1 MTSLKAARH
10 AALTALLRTRSLTG
24 QAAVQEA
31 LHAKGFDATQ
41 ATISRDLDEVGAVKV
56 RGDDGR
62 LVYALPEPLAADGVD
77 EAELRQVLAL
87 SLSAIIPTGNLVVV
101 RTPPGH
107 ANLLAS
113 TLDRAG
119 LPGLAGTVAG
129 DDTVLLV
136 CTERTSGRAIARQ
149 HRAPP
154 DPRSS
159 GGANR
164 APPDPPDSAV
174 TVPAPAP
181 RRARMTPSTRDLVV
195 LAYSGGLDTTV
206 AVHRLTHEQGRRV
219 VALLADVGQG
229 EDLAT
234 AARRALAAGAEDAV
248 VVDARE
254 RFAAEFLVPAVAANA
269 LYEGRY
275 PLVSALSRPLIAQLL
290 VEEAA
295 RRGAQTVA
303 HGCTG
308 KGNDQVRFEVS
319 VGALAPHLEILAPIR
334 DWTMSRPEAIA
345 YADRHDIDLGGV
357 TAARPYSVD
366 QNLWGRTV
374 EAGALEDPW
383 VAPPEEAYAWTAAPA
398 RAAARGEAVVSFEA
412 GVPVGV
418 DGSAAGLAKV
428 VAHLN
433 QLGGAAGFGR
443 VDMIENRRV
452 GIKSREIYEVPGALA
467 TILAHRDLED
477 LTLDRDVLHE
487 KARMEVRYAELV
499 YDGLWFSPLKAALD
513 AFVAETQASVTGE
526 VRLEFSPG
534 RCQVIGR
541 RAARSLYR
549 PDLATYDA
557 DDVFD
562 HDAGRGFVALWGLPA
577 RTWARVNR

>member
-1 MTSLKAARH
+1 
-10 AALTALLRTRSLTG
+10 
-24 QAAVQEA
+24 
-31 LHAKGFDATQ
+31 
-41 ATISRDLDEVGAVKV
+41 
-56 RGDDGR
+56 
-62 LVYALPEPLAADGVD
+62 
-77 EAELRQVLAL
+77 
-87 SLSAIIPTGNLVVV
+87 
-101 RTPPGH
+101 
-107 ANLLAS
+107 
-113 TLDRAG
+113 
-119 LPGLAGTVAG
+119 
-129 DDTVLLV
+129 
-136 CTERTSGRAIARQ
+136 
-149 HRAPP
+149 
-154 DPRSS
+154 
-159 GGANR
+159 
-164 APPDPPDSAV
+164 
-174 TVPAPAP
+174 
-181 RRARMTPSTRDLVV
+181 MTPSTRDLVV

-254 RFAAEFLVPAVAANA
+254 RFAAGFLVPAVAANA

-374 EAGALEDPW
+374 EAGVLEDPW

-487 KARMEVRYAELV
+487 KARLEVRYAELV

>member
-1 MTSLKAARH
+1 
-10 AALTALLRTRSLTG
+10 
-24 QAAVQEA
+24 
-31 LHAKGFDATQ
+31 
-41 ATISRDLDEVGAVKV
+41 
-56 RGDDGR
+56 
-62 LVYALPEPLAADGVD
+62 
-77 EAELRQVLAL
+77 
-87 SLSAIIPTGNLVVV
+87 
-101 RTPPGH
+101 
-107 ANLLAS
+107 
-113 TLDRAG
+113 
-119 LPGLAGTVAG
+119 
-129 DDTVLLV
+129 
-136 CTERTSGRAIARQ
+136 
-149 HRAPP
+149 
-154 DPRSS
+154 
-159 GGANR
+159 
-164 APPDPPDSAV
+164 
-174 TVPAPAP
+174 
-181 RRARMTPSTRDLVV
+181 MTPSTRDLVV

-234 AARRALAAGAEDAV
+234 AARRALAAGAQDAV

-374 EAGALEDPW
+374 EAGVLEDPW